1 MLLFSCAGKQW
12 LETVFYGL
20 VLDSDSFCPRG
31 VGSAAVARAPVR
43 RACVPRT
50 PPLVHTRAGRST
62 RPRSRKGTERR
73 QTGEMT
79 QLDRRRRKRN
89 RRLLMFNPSH
99 FKPEVHKLRK
109 RENMRTRSSVYSKL
123 HGYSMILCGIYR
135 LFCIT

>member
-50 PPLVHTRAGRST
+50 PHTPSSSTHARAAPPGHAPVEE
-62 RPRSRKGTERR
+62 PREDR
-73 QTGEMT
+73 QG
-79 QLDRRRRKRN
+79 K
-89 RRLLMFNPSH
+89 
-99 FKPEVHKLRK
+99 
-109 RENMRTRSSVYSKL
+109 
-123 HGYSMILCGIYR
+123 
-135 LFCIT
+135 